1 MSRRLPVT
9 LSGLPLAL
17 ALWAAACGNPPAV
30 REVIVSGTE
39 YALVSPDTLS
49 AGPVRFLFRNTGH
62 MAHEVGI
69 GRVKAGIP
77 LDSVLRM
84 ELRGDD
90 IERVYDAG
98 EGLLYADVGDVVE
111 AALHVELLSGRDY
124 VLICTLPDSAGKAHS
139 MRGMVRG
146 LRVTKSSTSSEAK
159 DRRSR

>member
-1 MSRRLPVT
+1 MTFAGWPV
-9 LSGLPLAL
+9 AL
-17 ALWAAACGNPPAV
+17 ALLTASCGSPRAV
-30 REVIVSGTE
+30 REVIVNGTE
-39 YALVSPDTLS
+39 YAFVSPDTLG

-98 EGLLYADVGDVVE
+98 EGLLYAEVGEVVE
-111 AALHVELLSGRDY
+111 AALHVELLPGRDY
-124 VLICTLPDSAGKAHS
+124 VLICTLPDSTGKAHS
-139 MRGMVRG
+139 MRGMIRG
-146 LRVTKSSTSSEAK
+146 LRVTKPSS
-159 DRRSR
+159 